1 MTVLL
6 PAWLQTGA
14 YTAEH
19 DRFVATALL
28 NPSTSLTGR
37 GGVRLVTGTEFQ
49 VTASSPP
56 AMTVSISAGMAFVQG
71 GIGPVQGVYTVVN
84 DSTYQVAVSTAN
96 LNNPR
101 IDLVVLE
108 VLDQAYAGTSNL
120 AQVRVL
126 AGTPSATPVAPTP
139 TGSFI
144 TLAQIL
150 VPAGATT
157 VTNSNITDIRPF
169 ATALGAPLPVRNLAE
184 RNALANKY
192 SGLRV
197 SLMDNAWELHTYS
210 DSAWHGESTRFYNVT
225 NFTYPVDVSD
235 YAARTIVD
243 RVKIPDP
250 GFRYMLRLD
259 ADIEFVG
266 ARVNASVFCESS
278 TTTSYSN
285 KVAAGQTLDLEG
297 AFSSNTT
304 ESANRLRIN
313 RVFTSSFTGSRWV
326 TLRCSK
332 DASEQSAATWTA
344 RSFEVNFQLTLTPVR
359 PNSFVAAASTG
370 GQL

>member
-19 DRFVATALL
+19 DRFVPTALL
-28 NPSTSLTGR
+28 NPSAGLTGR
-37 GGVRLVTGTEFQ
+37 GGVRLVAGTEFQ
-49 VTASSPP
+49 VTAATPP
-56 AMTVSISAGMAFVQG
+56 AMTVAIASGMAFVQG
-71 GIGPVQGVYTVVN
+71 GIGAVQGVYTVVN
-84 DSTYQVAVSTAN
+84 DSTYQVSVLAAN
-96 LNNPR
+96 TSNPR

-108 VLDQAYAGTSNL
+108 VLDQAYSGTSNL

-126 AGTPSATPVAPTP
+126 AGTPSATPVRPTP

-144 TLAQIL
+144 TLAQVL
-150 VPAGATT
+150 VPAGATSI
-157 VTNSNITDIRPF
+157 TNSNITDVRPF
-169 ATALGAPLPVRNLAE
+169 ATALGAPVPVRSVAE
-184 RNALANKY
+184 RDALTSKY
-192 SGLRV
+192 NGLRV
-197 SLMDNAWELHTYS
+197 SIM
-210 DSAWHGESTRFYNVT
+210 DSAWEIHTYADSAWYGEASRHYNVA
-225 NFTYPVDVSD
+225 NFTYPTDVSD
-235 YAARTIVD
+235 YASRTIVD

-259 ADIEFVG
+259 TDLEFAG
-266 ARVNASVFCESS
+266 ARVNASVFCEAS

-297 AFSSNTT
+297 AFSSNAT

-313 RVFTSSFTGSRWV
+313 RVFTGTYTGTRWV
-326 TLRCSK
+326 TLRVVK
-332 DASEQSAATWTA
+332 DPSEQSSTVWTA
-344 RSFEVNFQLTLTPVR
+344 RSFEASFQLTLTPVR
-359 PNSFVAAASTG
+359 PNGFVAAASTG